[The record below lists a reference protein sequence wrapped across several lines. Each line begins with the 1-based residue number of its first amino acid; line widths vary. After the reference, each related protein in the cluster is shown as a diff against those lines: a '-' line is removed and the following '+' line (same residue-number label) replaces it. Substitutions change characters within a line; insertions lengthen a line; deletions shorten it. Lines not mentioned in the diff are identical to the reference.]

1 MKKSLIVR
9 LWIMVFLQYGIW
21 SMWYVT
27 MGTYLNS
34 TLHFEGGQIGLA
46 YGTTAVGAMISPFFV
61 GMVADRFFATERLL
75 AALHLLGGIVL
86 FYASTQTS
94 FVPLYLVL
102 LAYTLCYMPT
112 LALTNS
118 LSFRQM
124 DDPGREFPG
133 VRVLGTIGWIAAGIV
148 VGTMGLE
155 ATAMPMRLAAVGSM
169 VLGVFSLLLPHTPP

>member
-46 YGTTAVGAMISPFFV
+46 YGTTAIGAMISPFFV
-61 GMVADRFFATERLL
+61 GMIADRFFATERIL
-75 AALHLLGGIVL
+75 AVLHLLGGALLYYV
-86 FYASTQTS
+86 STLTS
-94 FVPLYLVL
+94 FSQFYPCLI
-102 LAYTLCYMPT
+102 AYTLCFMAT

-118 LSFRQM
+118 LSLHQM
-124 DDPGREFPG
+124 KNPSKEFPTVMFMG
-133 VRVLGTIGWIAAGIV
+133 SVGWIAGC
-148 VGTMGLE
+148 
-155 ATAMPMRLAAVGSM
+155 AMIGQLK
-169 VLGVFSLLLPHTPP
+169 L